1 MNDKQA
7 KLLLPLVN
15 NQTWEQWEEYLKEL
29 QTQVTIRLEVEQSES
44 VLRQLQGKA
53 ALLRTLVNLKSAVN
67 KTMEVSRGK

>member
-15 NQTWEQWEEYLKEL
+15 HKTWEQWEEYLKEL

-53 ALLRTLVNLKSAVN
+53 ALLRTLVNLKSSVN
-67 KTMEVSRGK
+67 KTIEVNRK